1 MWAVKDN
8 DIKMAEGDW
17 GIELPITI
25 DGITFTENDVLKFVF
40 KDKMNGETILEKE
53 FAPVE
58 GTINLVLTE
67 AETALFLIGTYVYSL
82 DWYQS
87 GAFLCNIILS
97 AIFRVVDKA

>member
-25 DGITFTENDVLKFVF
+25 GGITFTENDVLKFVF

-67 AETALFLIGTYVYSL
+67 AETALFQIGTYVYSL

-87 GAFLCNIILS
+87 GAFLCNIIPS
-97 AIFRVVDKA
+97 AVFRVVDKA